1 MLPERPDPPPSGP
14 YPVTSFKFEKIWQNF
29 LSWFLLKHPCCF
41 WLPHFFRHSR
51 LNLCPDL
58 PFQPLWRLDQI
69 QSRHP
74 AQPLAP
80 FLRRGG
86 HLLLELQRL
95 GLRLKARLRRVN
107 PLYLQFHPFL
117 QSEAPPLS
125 RRGPI
130 FYLPSSNLACACVK
144 PIAAS
149 CSLFGITPAE
159 SSALPLSASKLS
171 LYFFA
176 VIVVWP

>member
-1 MLPERPDPPPSGP
+1 MLAAKSAAI
-14 YPVTSFKFEKIWQNF
+14 VAF
-29 LSWFLLKHPCCF
+29 LCILFLF
-41 WLPHFFRHSR
+41 
-51 LNLCPDL
+51 LCPL
-58 PFQPLWRLDQI
+58 CRL
-69 QSRHP
+69 
-74 AQPLAP
+74 
-80 FLRRGG
+80 RGG

-95 GLRLKARLRRVN
+95 GLLLKARLRRVN
-107 PLYLQFHPFL
+107 PLYLQFHPSL
-117 QSEAPPLS
+117 RSEAPPLS

-130 FYLPSSNLACACVK
+130 FYLPSNNLACACVK

-176 VIVVWP
+176 VIVVCP